1 MQIIMLADNTKYF
14 PQFSITPE
22 MQEKIDEFLLRVKL
36 LSSLQNRAPIPMP
49 IQIAALF
56 NPLLSL
62 KGKLSLTVLHL
73 LLKGTTWVRPQVGPW
88 KKILLVVDDVMHALG
103 DLMISLVPLAILPPT
118 PLDIFAPDEVPLL
131 RGPLLIFLP
140 LRRWMCTQV
149 HLLPLA
155 LLL

>member
-56 NPLLSL
+56 NQLLSL

-73 LLKGTTWVRPQVGPW
+73 LLKGTT
-88 KKILLVVDDVMHALG
+88 
-103 DLMISLVPLAILPPT
+103 
-118 PLDIFAPDEVPLL
+118 
-131 RGPLLIFLP
+131 
-140 LRRWMCTQV
+140 
-149 HLLPLA
+149 
-155 LLL
+155 